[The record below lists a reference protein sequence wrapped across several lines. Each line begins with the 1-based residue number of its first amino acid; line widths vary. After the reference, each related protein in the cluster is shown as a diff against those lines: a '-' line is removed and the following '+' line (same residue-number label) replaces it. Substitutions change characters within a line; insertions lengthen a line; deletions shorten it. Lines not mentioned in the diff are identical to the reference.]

1 MILVRSSTE
10 CSSANFCT
18 FLLNATNFNAVICEF
33 DLRGVG
39 SFSNEN
45 CLKKF
50 EKRNGGKMGKIVVR
64 IAFC

>member
-33 DLRGVG
+33 DFKGVG

-50 EKRNGGKMGKIVVR
+50 DERKSRKKGRIVVR